1 MEKISIPKNVFA
13 PNWLPEEIGLH
24 GLIDASLHSYD
35 ACVYL
40 KAVLKLEV
48 FSVYLEASK

>member
-1 MEKISIPKNVFA
+1 ML
-13 PNWLPEEIGLH
+13 LPQTDDQQEIGLH

-40 KAVLKLEV
+40 KAVLKLKV